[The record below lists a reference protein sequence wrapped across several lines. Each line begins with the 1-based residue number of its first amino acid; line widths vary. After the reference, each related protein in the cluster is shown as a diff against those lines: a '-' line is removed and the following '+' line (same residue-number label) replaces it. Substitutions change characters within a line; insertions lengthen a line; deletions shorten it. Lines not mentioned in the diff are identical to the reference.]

1 MNRLKKFITRPEN
14 AIFIMMIILTLFA
27 FLVLINNVLYYQASL
42 IEFEEFKQEFKH
54 ILSDDGSVAFAAT
67 PIYGFKYMFESLG
80 NDLYS
85 FVAIK
90 IFSII
95 VLLSL
100 VTAIILRIIIKRK
113 TNKTLIAYRI
123 IASLYYLSA
132 IFICGIFILMP
143 ILAVA
148 FGIIDKHTILT
159 IVVAIIS
166 AVFIVLCM
174 RKTFSP
180 KLREA
185 KENETEIPD

>member
-1 MNRLKKFITRPEN
+1 MNKFKKFISHPEN

-42 IEFEEFKQEFKH
+42 IEFEEFKQEFEH
-54 ILSDDGSVAFAAT
+54 IRTDDSAVAFAAT
-67 PIYGFKYMFESLG
+67 PIYGFEYMLESLG

-100 VTAIILRIIIKRK
+100 VNSIILRIIIIRK

-132 IFICGIFILMP
+132 ILVLGIFILFP
-143 ILAVA
+143 VLAFA
-148 FGIIDKHTILT
+148 FGIIDKHTILA
-159 IVVAIIS
+159 IVVAVIS
-166 AVFIVLCM
+166 AIFIIICM
-174 RKTFSP
+174 RKTFSK
-180 KLREA
+180 KLAEVN
-185 KENETEIPD
+185 ENEKIT